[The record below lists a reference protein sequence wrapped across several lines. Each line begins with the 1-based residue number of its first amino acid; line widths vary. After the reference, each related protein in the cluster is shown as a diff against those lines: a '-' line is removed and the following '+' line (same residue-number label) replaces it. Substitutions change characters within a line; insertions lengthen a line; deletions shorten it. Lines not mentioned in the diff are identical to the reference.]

1 MTPGKIS
8 IKRAVYGQ
16 IKMTYWVFV
25 FMGNLLGYM
34 RVSTPDQDL
43 DSQNKRLKGAGAIR
57 IFQDI
62 VSGKKFD
69 RPGLNALLDFAR
81 DGDVLVV
88 VRLDRLG
95 RSLKELL
102 ETVEWLK
109 KSNIQFMSLE
119 EKIDTSSAA
128 GELVFHIFGSIA
140 HFERRLI
147 SERTR
152 DGITA
157 ARARGKMPG
166 RPSLS
171 TETRKAAFAL
181 VEAGLSPAKA
191 AEQLGIGRSTIYRE
205 IATEKQ
211 ELLT

>member
-1 MTPGKIS
+1 
-8 IKRAVYGQ
+8 
-16 IKMTYWVFV
+16 
-25 FMGNLLGYM
+25 MGDLLGYM
-34 RVSTPDQDL
+34 RVSTPDQDF
-43 DSQNKRLKGAGAIR
+43 DSQNKRLRDAGAIR

-69 RPGLNALLDFAR
+69 RPGLSALLDFAR
-81 DGDVLVV
+81 AGDVLVV

-102 ETVEWLK
+102 ETVDQLK
-109 KSNIQFMSLE
+109 KSKIEFMSLE

-157 ARARGKMPG
+157 ARARGKTPG
-166 RPSLS
+166 RPQLS
-171 TETRKAAFAL
+171 PETREAAFAL

-205 IATEKQ
+205 IATAKTESLFKEKA
-211 ELLT
+211 